1 MTNKIAIYAVRI
13 STIHVLFISLKN
25 ERRKGEEEE
34 EKKRLKQPT
43 SRQPPGNYVTYQ
55 HIFQKVK

>member
-25 ERRKGEEEE
+25 ERRKEEEEE